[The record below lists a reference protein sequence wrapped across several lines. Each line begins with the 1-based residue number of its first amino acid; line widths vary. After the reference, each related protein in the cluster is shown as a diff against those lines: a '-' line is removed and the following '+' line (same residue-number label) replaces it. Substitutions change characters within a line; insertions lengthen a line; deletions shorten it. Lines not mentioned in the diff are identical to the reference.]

1 MGKNKKNWH
10 GAKTAEERK
19 LKRFAKLMEQ
29 GEELGED
36 LMIMLSEFGSSMEGL
51 IVETYAIAKAH
62 GALKAIAEDKGVNT
76 DDLYEGLLPSFI
88 EEMREE
94 LNIEH

>member
-1 MGKNKKNWH
+1 MTKRKFKKAVYNSRE
-10 GAKTAEERK
+10 KKVES
-19 LKRFAKLMEQ
+19 LIDLMEL

-76 DDLYEGLLPSFI
+76 DDLYEGLLPSFL
-88 EEMREE
+88 EEMREALKE
-94 LNIEH
+94 K

>member
-51 IVETYAIAKAH
+51 IVETYALCKAH
-62 GALKAIAEDKGVNT
+62 GALKAIAEDKGFDADN
-76 DDLYEGLLPSFI
+76 LYDALLPSFL

-94 LNIEH
+94 VKK

>member
-1 MGKNKKNWH
+1 MSKKKNFG
-10 GAKTAEERK
+10 GAKSTEERK
-19 LKRFAKLMEQ
+19 EKKHFAKLMEQ

-51 IVETYAIAKAH
+51 IVETYALCKAH
-62 GALKAIAEDKGVNT
+62 GALKAIAEDKGF
-76 DDLYEGLLPSFI
+76 DADKLYDVLLPSFL

-94 LNIEH
+94 LKN